1 MTRRGF
7 LATSAAM
14 LGLGGAAAAESFE
27 ISRSKAEW
35 QAMLSDLEYK
45 VMREEATERAY
56 TSPLNDEKR
65 AGTFLCKGCDL
76 PLYASETKYDS
87 GTGWPSFWRTAA
99 PGLVE
104 YNAPDFLGRVE
115 CHCAGCGGH
124 LGHCFDDGPQ
134 KSAVL
139 PAGDSLPAD
148 DFKCEFEN
156 RLPRYCVNGLA
167 LRHKK

>member
-1 MTRRGF
+1 MVFANPLR
-7 LATSAAM
+7 LAVLR
-14 LGLGGAAAAESFE
+14 LG
-27 ISRSKAEW
+27 W
-35 QAMLSDLEYK
+35 
-45 VMREEATERAY
+45 TEPAW
-56 TSPLNDEKR
+56 TSPLNYGDRKDGEFAC
-65 AGTFLCKGCDL
+65 AGCGRVLFRGDAKF
-76 PLYASETKYDS
+76 DS
-87 GTGWPSFWRTAA
+87 GSGWPSFWRTAEA
-99 PGLVE
+99 GAVA